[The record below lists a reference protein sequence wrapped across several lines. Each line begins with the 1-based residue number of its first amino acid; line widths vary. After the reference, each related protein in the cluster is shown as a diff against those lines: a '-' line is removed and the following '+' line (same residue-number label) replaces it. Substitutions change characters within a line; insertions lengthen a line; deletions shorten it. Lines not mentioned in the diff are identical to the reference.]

1 MVFLIYEL
9 FKKWEMERGGGKTM
23 KKTKSIFALLLIV
36 TLLLGVSVAAYA
48 TVFSDTAN
56 HWAKDPVDR
65 WSGYGVIQGYENLFR
80 PNDSITRGEVA
91 VILDRV
97 MAYWE
102 KAENTFS
109 DLDTN
114 FYTDAILRANA
125 AGVMQGDGDNIYPKD
140 PISREEAAVMI
151 GRALGVKE
159 STTASTFSDNSAVS
173 SWAAGFI
180 SAMQQKGYIQGDGEN
195 TQFRPKDNITRAE
208 LVKMLDNIVKGFY
221 YEAGTYTG
229 DVAGTVVVNCGD
241 VTLEDMVIEGDL
253 ILAEGVNKGK
263 ITLDNVTVKG
273 EIINRGEAEI
283 IEVESSGSSGGGAS
297 LGGGSSTRSL
307 KVEDVDA
314 ILRNVL
320 RVTMPQQ
327 DGLTFSFGRD
337 GELVEIE
344 PLSYSEKDGAYLF
357 RTDDLTPRVD
367 YTLQISKKGF
377 KTYTNNNIQFYLPP
391 SVSIQQSTWTHDD
404 SVNGQALNDFMAQLW
419 EEDVLMVISA
429 AEIPDISQEISQFLP
444 QILPGYEV
452 PILVIDKEKFN
463 AIDYP
468 EGIGLDDAHWSIPVT
483 LTFNPNVLPAA
494 DANLTTGQGWDD
506 VYEYQFW
513 IGLKDQTVGSITF
526 VEIPMAD
533 GSTTIFGIIVG
544 GAYAEVA
551 QPQWT
556 ATTDNAAEVNALMD
570 QLWQEERS
578 AFASYGDVTLEIYT
592 DYIPSDLG
600 EKLSAWWGDTGSL
613 SVPVKVTLPDGA
625 EPAAGAPLVKDP
637 NWDNSYLFWLGLAD
651 QTPGTTTI
659 IEIPLADGSF
669 CAFQIKVY
677 DKNADY
683 TTVIPTQPV
692 WSVET
697 PNAAAMNDLMSALWA
712 ADTGIFTVLSAD
724 ALYPNDLMVDL
735 DNLTPAMILQI
746 QTYYDNTG
754 RLGLPIALSFPA
766 GKTPAA
772 AAPVTKD
779 PNWNDAYIYWLNVG
793 ELPNDDDVEV
803 EIPMTD
809 GSVEHFWYS
818 VSGVENL
825 YQALTA
831 QQAVATGFSNNA
843 EINALMADLWDS
855 GVFQFISVD
864 DLPSW
869 YDETD
874 GALLLIDLAQI
885 TDDMANKVAAWWDA
899 EHMSVPVALTFPA
912 GTPLTTEGAIGDGDK
927 VAKVEAWND
936 DFLFWI
942 GLKDQTADS
951 ETTYR
956 IHLDNGTTA
965 VLNIAVIDSG
975 AEPVEPIDAIL
986 SQPTWTGASANADE
1000 TNALIEKLWTP
1011 IEEDG
1016 YGIFSFEE
1024 DSYTLTID
1032 LANRDEA
1039 VAAINAI
1046 FHTNGSIP
1054 VQLDLPADAIPLEIA
1069 KDLNW
1074 GEAYLYWIGL
1084 NDQTAGDEGTVSL
1097 PLTNDNEANFEVI
1110 VIDSSAVQN

>member
-1 MVFLIYEL
+1 
-9 FKKWEMERGGGKTM
+9 M

-36 TLLLGVSVAAYA
+36 TLLLGVSVSAYA
-48 TVFSDTAN
+48 MVFSDTAN

-102 KAENTFS
+102 KAENAFS

-114 FYTDAILRANA
+114 FYTDAILRTNA

-159 STTASTFSDNSAVS
+159 STTASTFSDHSAVS

-273 EIINRGEAEI
+273 EIINRGEADIVE
-283 IEVESSGSSGGGAS
+283 ESSSSSGGGAS

-344 PLSYSEKDGAYLF
+344 PLSYSEEDGAYLF

-404 SVNGQALNDFMAQLW
+404 SANGQALNDFMAQLW
-419 EEDVLMVISA
+419 DEGVLEVVNIA
-429 AEIPDISQEISQFLP
+429 DTDIS
-444 QILPGYEV
+444 QILPGYEF
-452 PILVIDKEKFN
+452 PILYIDKGKFN

-506 VYEYQFW
+506 VYQYQFW
-513 IGLKDQTVGSITF
+513 IGLKDQTVGSTTL

-533 GSTTIFGIIVG
+533 GSTTVFVIIVG
-544 GAYAEVA
+544 STQDVEVA

-556 ATTDNAAEVNALMD
+556 ATTDNAAAVNALME
-570 QLWQEERS
+570 QLWQEDRS
-578 AFASYGDVTLEIYT
+578 VFFYDDYDSILEIYT
-592 DYIPSDLG
+592 DYVPSDLG

-613 SVPVKVTLPDGA
+613 SVPVKVILPNGT
-625 EPAAGAPLVKDP
+625 EPAAEAPLVKDP

-651 QTPGTTTI
+651 QTPGTTTT

-677 DKNADY
+677 DKDDVY
-683 TTVIPTQPV
+683 TSVVPSQPV
-692 WSVET
+692 WSAET
-697 PNAAAMNDLMSALWA
+697 PNAAAMNELMSALWA
-712 ADTGIFTVLSAD
+712 EDAGIFTVSSAD
-724 ALYPNDLMVDL
+724 DEYPNDLIVDL
-735 DNLTPAMILQI
+735 DKLTPAMILQI

-793 ELPNDDDVEV
+793 ELPNNDYVEV

-809 GSVEHFWYS
+809 GSVEYFWCNID
-818 VSGVENL
+818 GVENL

-855 GVFQFISVD
+855 SVFQFTGGE
-864 DLPSW
+864 SW
-869 YDETD
+869 VTK
-874 GALLLIDLAQI
+874 GGTLTIDLAKI

-912 GTPLTTEGAIGDGDK
+912 GAPLTTEGAIGDGDK

-1097 PLTNDNEANFEVI
+1097 PLTNDNEANFEII